1 MHPLIVLNFFLRQGI
16 SFRGHDESENS
27 SNQGNFL
34 KFIRFLAY
42 HNEDIK
48 VVTLKNAPE
57 ILKLTTPEIQQDIV
71 RAMAIETI
79 NVIIKDLGNA
89 FFSILVDE
97 SHDLL
102 GNEQMTVVLRYV
114 DKKGHVI
121 EHFIGIEHVTST
133 IALSLK
139 AAIDNL
145 FSRHE
150 LSMYRL
156 GGQGYDGVSNMQ
168 GEFNGLKTLIMK
180 ENECAFYVHCFAHQ
194 L

>member
-1 MHPLIVLNFFLRQGI
+1 M
-16 SFRGHDESENS
+16 
-27 SNQGNFL
+27 
-34 KFIRFLAY
+34 
-42 HNEDIK
+42 
-48 VVTLKNAPE
+48 KNALE
-57 ILKLTTPEIQQDIV
+57 ILKLTAPEIQQNIV
-71 RAMAIETI
+71 RAMTIETI
-79 NVIIKDLGNA
+79 NVIIKDLRNA

-102 GNEQMTVVLRYV
+102 GNEQMAVVLRYV
-114 DKKGHVI
+114 DKKRHVI

-139 AAIDNL
+139 AVINNL
-145 FSRHE
+145 FSRHG

-156 GGQGYDGVSNMQ
+156 GGTGYDGASNMQ
-168 GEFNGLKTLIMK
+168 GEFNGLKTLIMN